1 MSESSEYR
9 GPWAIFS
16 TMCFCGDM
24 RVLQEDG
31 LFAPHTNRRTGEPCP
46 PPGNYMETEEAHAA
60 RRSIEV
66 AAARLIREFYGLGPV
81 PLPDGVVPPTADEGP
96 EDQSRDGV
104 GWCAPSP

>member
-1 MSESSEYR
+1 MPESSEYR

-46 PPGNYMETEEAHAA
+46 PPGNYMETEEAA

-66 AAARLIREFYGLGPV
+66 AAARLIKDFYGGRPA
-81 PLPDGVVPPTADEGP
+81 PLPDGVVPLGVDEEP
-96 EDQSRDGV
+96 EDQSSDGV